1 MDSLE
6 VLGLLNKG
14 DNTSENSVLESATYF
29 WYMKD
34 PKKDY
39 WSLKSQK

>member
-6 VLGLLNKG
+6 VLDLLNNG
-14 DNTSENSVLESATYF
+14 DNTSENSVMESATYD
-29 WYMKD
+29 WYMKG

-39 WSLKSQK
+39 